1 MVEPA
6 EKRARTE
13 TRVGTMPPDLKGKIE
28 NALAAIGEVEYHKR
42 SHKKGSGPVQPKVLP
57 EEDLVHDKAETIRK
71 GGAGRVH
78 YKCSNAKCEQLIRA
92 DKWETHAIA
101 ARSDRHLQEPA
112 EDVLERSMNFAPEAE
127 WDTKASRMARV
138 VQFMEQRH
146 YLALARQRGE
156 ADLAKKI
163 TDTNRFYVRLTNMAT
178 RLKTKHNFRL
188 IIWGALKQIF
198 SIPR

>member
-1 MVEPA
+1 MSCHFGSIRLNGVRVYLHINAFSSMVEPS

-13 TRVGTMPPDLKGKIE
+13 TSVGTMPSDLKGQIE
-28 NALAAIGEVEYHKR
+28 NALAAIGEMEYHKR

-112 EDVLERSMNFAPEAE
+112 EDVLERSMNFAPEA
-127 WDTKASRMARV
+127 WAR
-138 VQFMEQRH
+138 
-146 YLALARQRGE
+146 
-156 ADLAKKI
+156 
-163 TDTNRFYVRLTNMAT
+163 
-178 RLKTKHNFRL
+178 
-188 IIWGALKQIF
+188 IIHHVM
-198 SIPR
+198 